1 MSWALASLRHPGSS
15 RRVLMAAL
23 ASTFKRFESCSMHPI
38 HGWQSETATRSPLP
52 LLRQH
57 PRCALRTSGTWL
69 RSGVP
74 VRHPLRAHHPRSGC
88 GASTLTPVYRAC
100 PRRARKPHLDA
111 VRECCPRR
119 GPRQSRAS
127 PGPSARRVRCTLG
140 VQAHALRFL
149 PGDPRKAVLRLT
161 KQAPVMRHP
170 GRTPCRTVSVCVRSL
185 RAER

>member
-1 MSWALASLRHPGSS
+1 MEHVHSTILGTHSTAGIASRYHPNQHFRSLSASVHNPRSCPQIQLSMSWALASLRYPGSS

-100 PRRARKPHLDA
+100 ARRARKPHLDA
-111 VRECCPRR
+111 VR
-119 GPRQSRAS
+119 
-127 PGPSARRVRCTLG
+127 
-140 VQAHALRFL
+140 
-149 PGDPRKAVLRLT
+149 
-161 KQAPVMRHP
+161 
-170 GRTPCRTVSVCVRSL
+170 
-185 RAER
+185 

>member
-74 VRHPLRAHHPRSGC
+74 VRHPLRAHLRGAAVAPPRSRQCIVHAVG
-88 GASTLTPVYRAC
+88 GHGSLTSMPSASAAPAAVPDNHELLLGHQLGEYAVHWACRHTLFDSFRGI
-100 PRRARKPHLDA
+100 RAR
-111 VRECCPRR
+111 RCCA
-119 GPRQSRAS
+119 SRN
-127 PGPSARRVRCTLG
+127 
-140 VQAHALRFL
+140 
-149 PGDPRKAVLRLT
+149 K
-161 KQAPVMRHP
+161 HP
-170 GRTPCRTVSVCVRSL
+170 
-185 RAER
+185 